1 MNMLRTIL
9 LALIATTTV
18 AAADPCKEVE
28 TWTRSFTTKMQ
39 SLATKSADAAVT
51 CTFNGPNDKL
61 MDALGKEAKAS
72 FKTLTASDPT
82 AHASCPKAAVAVS
95 SFVNDEGKSA
105 GERMGYAYS
114 LCSSKVRAKLAD
126 MIKAGKSQDEIA
138 KTGGQLAQEWLQGIL
153 GS

>member
-1 MNMLRTIL
+1 MRHVL
-9 LALIATTTV
+9 LGLLLVTSV

-51 CTFNGPNDKL
+51 CSFNGPNDKL
-61 MDALGKEAKAS
+61 MDAIGKEAKAS
-72 FKTLTASDPT
+72 FKMLTATDPT
-82 AHASCPKAAVAVS
+82 THATCTKAAIAVTT
-95 SFVNDEGKSA
+95 FVSDEGKSA

-114 LCSSKVRAKLAD
+114 LCSSKVRAKITE
-126 MIKAGKSQDEIA
+126 MVKAGKSEDDIGKES
-138 KTGGQLAQEWLQGIL
+138 GRLAQEWLQGIL

>member
-1 MNMLRTIL
+1 MRIL
-9 LALIATTTV
+9 LGLLLVSSV

-51 CTFNGPNDKL
+51 CSFNGPNDKL
-61 MDALGKEAKAS
+61 VEAIGKEAKAS
-72 FKTLTASDPT
+72 FKALTASDPT
-82 AHASCPKAAVAVS
+82 AHATCPKAAIAVT

-114 LCSSKVRAKLAD
+114 LCSSKVRSKITE
-126 MIKAGKSQDEIA
+126 MVKAGKSEDEIG
-138 KTGGQLAQEWLQGIL
+138 KVSGQLAQEWLQGIL

>member
-1 MNMLRTIL
+1 MRHL
-9 LALIATTTV
+9 LLGLLLTSSV

-28 TWTRSFTTKMQ
+28 AWTRNFTTKMQ

-51 CTFNGPNDKL
+51 CAFNGPNDKL
-61 MDALGKEAKAS
+61 MDAIGKEAKAS
-72 FKTLTASDPT
+72 FKSLTASDPT
-82 AHASCPKAAVAVS
+82 AHATCTKAAIAVT

-114 LCSSKVRAKLAD
+114 LCSSKVRAKLAE
-126 MIKAGKSQDEIA
+126 MVKAGKSEDEIG
-138 KTGGQLAQEWLQGIL
+138 KVGGQLAQEWLQGIL